1 MPEIRVIE
9 PIIFAPAEKLRVCAY
24 ARVSS
29 DSTDQRNSF
38 ASQVNYYTKYIQA
51 HEGWTFVDIYADQ
64 GITGTSALKRDEFLR
79 LMRDCRQGKIDRIL
93 VKSVSRFAR
102 NAQDCIEAVRELR
115 QLGVTVYFEKEHI
128 NTANMSNEMF
138 LSMMSAFAQEESI
151 SISKNM
157 RKGAVMRMKN
167 GTFRLS
173 QAPYGYYLD
182 EKGILIVQQEES
194 KIVQRIF
201 GNFLSG
207 MGIQEIAAE
216 LQKEHIPKLNGE
228 PIWSYTGILY
238 ILTNERYIGDELFQ
252 KRYTTDTLPFQK
264 KINRGQKK
272 QYYAEDTHDPI
283 ISREVF
289 RKAQELL
296 KRKSE
301 RHGHQNNGQ
310 YTFTSLIVCDECGT
324 NFCRRIAKNQRVLW
338 TCRKH
343 FKGKHLCS
351 MESLNETEIQQCF
364 LTLYKKLA
372 ENRQE
377 ILGSYLRQLE
387 ELKDKDFMAHPDA
400 MELNRQIAG
409 LLEQNHTLHR
419 LRAKEC
425 IDSAFFIAQSNE
437 LSQKIS
443 NLKAEL
449 KQYRDLNEY
458 ADFIDNTR
466 LILTI
471 LDSPMPVF
479 SSSVFRNIVSRITV
493 THETLRFQLV
503 NGLEIARRSS
513 KRKVSCRRTKSGRG
527 KYTSKYA
534 LSERTVCGECGA
546 MYRRTMW
553 IKRDRTKED
562 VWRCVNR
569 LEFGTKYCKH
579 SPSLKEPILHQAI
592 LNCIQSVFHNK
603 EEIAEA
609 VREAQKKIILFEDA
623 KNNPE
628 VIRQRMQDIDHGMAN
643 LLTLAAQ
650 SSQIELFEK
659 KFKEMTEEKARLT
672 EQLKQAEEDATTD
685 AKRQKQ
691 LDDILKA
698 IDIDIV
704 ELTEFDDTFIRRIV
718 EQVTILSKD
727 KIEVRFIGGFSKVGD
742 IPTK

>member
-1 MPEIRVIE
+1 
-9 PIIFAPAEKLRVCAY
+9 
-24 ARVSS
+24 
-29 DSTDQRNSF
+29 
-38 ASQVNYYTKYIQA
+38 
-51 HEGWTFVDIYADQ
+51 
-64 GITGTSALKRDEFLR
+64 
-79 LMRDCRQGKIDRIL
+79 
-93 VKSVSRFAR
+93 
-102 NAQDCIEAVRELR
+102 
-115 QLGVTVYFEKEHI
+115 
-128 NTANMSNEMF
+128 MSNEMF

-264 KINRGQKK
+264 KITDNHP
-272 QYYAEDTHDPI
+272 AI
-283 ISREVF
+283 IPRDIFQEV
-289 RKAQELL
+289 Q
-296 KRKSE
+296 
-301 RHGHQNNGQ
+301 
-310 YTFTSLIVCDECGT
+310 
-324 NFCRRIAKNQRVLW
+324 
-338 TCRKH
+338 
-343 FKGKHLCS
+343 
-351 MESLNETEIQQCF
+351 
-364 LTLYKKLA
+364 
-372 ENRQE
+372 
-377 ILGSYLRQLE
+377 
-387 ELKDKDFMAHPDA
+387 
-400 MELNRQIAG
+400 
-409 LLEQNHTLHR
+409 
-419 LRAKEC
+419 
-425 IDSAFFIAQSNE
+425 
-437 LSQKIS
+437 
-443 NLKAEL
+443 
-449 KQYRDLNEY
+449 
-458 ADFIDNTR
+458 
-466 LILTI
+466 
-471 LDSPMPVF
+471 
-479 SSSVFRNIVSRITV
+479 
-493 THETLRFQLV
+493 
-503 NGLEIARRSS
+503 LEIARRSS

>member
-364 LTLYKKLA
+364 
-372 ENRQE
+372 
-377 ILGSYLRQLE
+377 
-387 ELKDKDFMAHPDA
+387 
-400 MELNRQIAG
+400 
-409 LLEQNHTLHR
+409 
-419 LRAKEC
+419 
-425 IDSAFFIAQSNE
+425 
-437 LSQKIS
+437 
-443 NLKAEL
+443 
-449 KQYRDLNEY
+449 
-458 ADFIDNTR
+458 
-466 LILTI
+466 
-471 LDSPMPVF
+471 
-479 SSSVFRNIVSRITV
+479 
-493 THETLRFQLV
+493 
-503 NGLEIARRSS
+503 
-513 KRKVSCRRTKSGRG
+513 
-527 KYTSKYA
+527 
-534 LSERTVCGECGA
+534 GECGA

>member
-1 MPEIRVIE
+1 MAHFSDRLELNCCPAKTLKKHKPTLKEQAHGEIEKIFRILLPQNGLSVREEQITLCHAMLDTLLKNNIALCDAGVGIGKTYAYLTACILLKKFAPHGPAGSQPVVISTSSVALQDSIIEEYIPFLSRIFLENRVISK
-9 PIIFAPAEKLRVCAY
+9 PIRAIV
-24 ARVSS
+24 
-29 DSTDQRNSF
+29 
-38 ASQVNYYTKYIQA
+38 
-51 HEGWTFVDIYADQ
+51 
-64 GITGTSALKRDEFLR
+64 
-79 LMRDCRQGKIDRIL
+79 
-93 VKSVSRFAR
+93 
-102 NAQDCIEAVRELR
+102 
-115 QLGVTVYFEKEHI
+115 
-128 NTANMSNEMF
+128 
-138 LSMMSAFAQEESI
+138 
-151 SISKNM
+151 
-157 RKGAVMRMKN
+157 RKGKERFVCDA
-167 GTFRLS
+167 RLS
-173 QAPYGYYLD
+173 QRLEAVKDMLQN
-182 EKGILIVQQEES
+182 EKYAGDVL
-194 KIVQRIF
+194 
-201 GNFLSG
+201 
-207 MGIQEIAAE
+207 
-216 LQKEHIPKLNGE
+216 LQKT
-228 PIWSYTGILY
+228 YTADFL
-238 ILTNERYIGDELFQ
+238 E
-252 KRYTTDTLPFQK
+252 K
-264 KINRGQKK
+264 KVKKNRGEVK
-272 QYYAEDTHDPI
+272 QYYITDNHPAI
-283 ISREVF
+283 IPRDIFQEV
-289 RKAQELL
+289 Q
-296 KRKSE
+296 
-301 RHGHQNNGQ
+301 
-310 YTFTSLIVCDECGT
+310 
-324 NFCRRIAKNQRVLW
+324 
-338 TCRKH
+338 
-343 FKGKHLCS
+343 
-351 MESLNETEIQQCF
+351 
-364 LTLYKKLA
+364 
-372 ENRQE
+372 
-377 ILGSYLRQLE
+377 
-387 ELKDKDFMAHPDA
+387 
-400 MELNRQIAG
+400 
-409 LLEQNHTLHR
+409 
-419 LRAKEC
+419 
-425 IDSAFFIAQSNE
+425 
-437 LSQKIS
+437 
-443 NLKAEL
+443 
-449 KQYRDLNEY
+449 
-458 ADFIDNTR
+458 
-466 LILTI
+466 
-471 LDSPMPVF
+471 
-479 SSSVFRNIVSRITV
+479 
-493 THETLRFQLV
+493 
-503 NGLEIARRSS
+503 LEIARRSS